1 MHSTVELQTGKNH
14 RMNSED
20 EEKEDTLRLSKL
32 GFGFKLIR
40 FTSILSVT
48 WIITALA
55 GCSLGVFL
63 AIIPMDQDHNLI
75 TGTGGGILY
84 WILGGLFLFC
94 TYSFLTWGRMF
105 FESRAKN
112 VSGIEDIAK
121 AYSYVSAILNLI
133 LNLAGL
139 LVLTVYEEQF
149 LKTAIESIFR
159 TNPSGPI
166 LVLLIFL
173 IGIFYNS
180 KLIHGLRMHQD
191 GHLRGF
197 IIFRYFMLGV
207 TLILTIVTTA
217 VISINLSNHLEW
229 TTLCGFLALAF
240 GCLLF
245 MLDVGPTIILH
256 SLWSQE
262 SDADTIY
269 TTHN

>member
-1 MHSTVELQTGKNH
+1 MKSKEK
-14 RMNSED
+14 
-20 EEKEDTLRLSKL
+20 EKEDTRTLKLSKL

-40 FTSILSVT
+40 ITSVLSVT

-63 AIIPMDQDHNLI
+63 AIIPMDLKL
-75 TGTGGGILY
+75 TSGCGAVVLY

-94 TYSFLTWGRMF
+94 TYSFLTWGRML

-121 AYSYVSAILNLI
+121 GYSYLSAILNLI

-139 LVLTVYEEQF
+139 LLLTVYEEQF
-149 LKTAIESIFR
+149 LNAAVEYIFR
-159 TNPSGPI
+159 TNPGGPI

-173 IGIFYNS
+173 TGIFYNS
-180 KLIHGLRMHQD
+180 KLIHGLRMQQD
-191 GHLRGF
+191 EHLKGY
-197 IIFRYFMLGV
+197 IIFRYLLLGV

-217 VISINLSNHLEW
+217 VISINFSDHLEW

-240 GCLLF
+240 GCLIF

-256 SLWSQE
+256 SLWNQT
-262 SDADTIY
+262 DAISTISM
-269 TTHN
+269 TIH

>member
-1 MHSTVELQTGKNH
+1 MQFTVRLQTGKNG
-14 RMNSED
+14 MKTKEK
-20 EEKEDTLRLSKL
+20 EKEDTLKLSKL

-40 FTSILSVT
+40 ITSVLSVT

-55 GCSLGVFL
+55 GCSLGVFC
-63 AIIPMDQDHNLI
+63 AIIPMDLKLT
-75 TGTGGGILY
+75 TGRGVLY

-94 TYSFLTWGRMF
+94 TYSFLTWARML

-121 AYSYVSAILNLI
+121 GYSYLSAILNLI

-139 LVLTVYEEQF
+139 LLLTVYEGQF
-149 LKTAIESIFR
+149 LKAAVEYIFS
-159 TNPSGPI
+159 TNPGGPI

-191 GHLRGF
+191 EHLKGY
-197 IIFRYFMLGV
+197 IIFRYLMLGV

-217 VISINLSNHLEW
+217 VISVNFSDHLEW

-240 GCLLF
+240 GCLIF

-256 SLWSQE
+256 SLWNQT
-262 SDADTIY
+262 DAISTISM
-269 TTHN
+269 TIH

>member
-1 MHSTVELQTGKNH
+1 M
-14 RMNSED
+14 
-20 EEKEDTLRLSKL
+20 EKSINKLSKL
-32 GFGFKLIR
+32 GFGFKLVR
-40 FTSILSVT
+40 FTSVLSVT
-48 WIITALA
+48 WILASLA
-55 GCSLGVFL
+55 GCSLGVIL
-63 AIIPMDQDHNLI
+63 AFAETDNNFTINSVRHTVL
-75 TGTGGGILY
+75 GGI
-84 WILGGLFLFC
+84 FLFC
-94 TYSFLTWGRMF
+94 TFSFLTWGRMF
-105 FESRAKN
+105 SECRAKN
-112 VSGIEDIAK
+112 VSGIGEIAK

-217 VISINLSNHLEW
+217 VISTNLSNHLEW